1 MNVNEVADM
10 ELAKITSKGQ
20 ITLPIKIR
28 RSLKLNDGDKVAFIE
43 KDGLFIVVNPT
54 ILAFENAQKAFEGE
68 AERLGLKD
76 VNDVVALVKGIRVE
90 RREVRP

>member
-1 MNVNEVADM
+1 M

-20 ITLPIKIR
+20 ITLPINIR

-43 KDGLFIVVNPT
+43 KDGQFVIVNPT
-54 ILAFENAQKAFEGE
+54 MLAFENVQKAFEGE

-76 VNDVVALVKGIRVE
+76 IDDVVALVND
-90 RREVRP
+90 VRSKRQRKA